1 MTTRGSG
8 QTIAALFASEHQ
20 LSESRAHLE
29 RARRIFPADPQ
40 ILAASG
46 RLHETF
52 AAPGLQLFVDTGSPA
67 NDLSIIIGST
77 RSNLRQAQAY
87 FSRLVE
93 LDAASAETRLH
104 FGRVLGLQGRHDDA
118 ASELRRAAA
127 AASDPLTQYYA
138 SLFLGVE
145 EQALGQPDRA
155 RESFEAAP
163 RSIRW
168 RSRRIWRSA
177 SWRGARAIGPAP
189 LTRFGSCSRCQP
201 TTASARIP
209 GGRTFQAAWMRR
221 RGGCRRCARCCSSP
235 RASVENDQSSPR
247 CTHGRGPGDDPGAVP
262 ELLEPRRSR
271 PRRCARDREGAG
283 DSCPPDRGLRCSTT
297 APQQVDRQLRA
308 GPAELVLVFDMS
320 AASWA
325 SG

>member
-1 MTTRGSG
+1 VPPRIATRAAVRIEDGRRLG
-8 QTIAALFASEHQ
+8 INYFGAHWDFTRLLLDQVVPGPAADDDARQWYQTIAALFASEHQ

-93 LDAASAETRLH
+93 LDAASVEIRLH
-104 FGRVLGLQGRHDDA
+104 FGRVLGLQGRHDAA

-127 AASDPLTQYYA
+127 AGDPLTQYYA

-155 RESFEAAP
+155 RESFEAAAALYP
-163 RSIRW
+163 LAQSPYLALSQLARRQGDRTGALGAIRQL
-168 RSRRIWRSA
+168 
-177 SWRGARAIGPAP
+177 PALP
-189 LTRFGSCSRCQP
+189 
-201 TTASARIP
+201 A
-209 GGRTFQAAWMRR
+209 
-221 RGGCRRCARCCSSP
+221 
-235 RASVENDQSSPR
+235 D
-247 CTHGRGPGDDPGAVP
+247 
-262 ELLEPRRSR
+262 
-271 PRRCARDREGAG
+271 DREDPWWTYFPGSMDEAQRRL
-283 DSCPPDRGLRCSTT
+283 S
-297 APQQVDRQLRA
+297 ALRA
-308 GPAELVLVFDMS
+308 VLFLTPS
-320 AASWA
+320 ER
-325 SG
+325 